1 MSRRSWRAELCDAGN
16 NKEKESL
23 AKSAKVAKQEDNH
36 EDHGGHEVTSRT
48 LFPLFQNSTF
58 HVSVAASFFPMSGKT
73 RGIFSS
79 DWIKMKYHTFQEC
92 IVTA

>member
-36 EDHGGHEVTSRT
+36 EDHRATIQTPNTEPPTPSSPISNFH
-48 LFPLFQNSTF
+48 FPFSTIAGFFFQ
-58 HVSVAASFFPMSGKT
+58 
-73 RGIFSS
+73 
-79 DWIKMKYHTFQEC
+79 
-92 IVTA
+92 